1 MNLDDFKIT
10 TRIRKLNLFAQVVLG
25 VSLYLGLN
33 YVAARH
39 YARFDFSESRRNSLS
54 PESVAYIKNLK
65 TPIDLYVVVS
75 TKNRANENMSVLN
88 DLRLFL
94 NQYAYESKQP
104 NKISVKFVD
113 ATRENLKTEDLVK
126 RFGQNIDNC
135 VIVSGKLRY
144 KIIPISDFYTI
155 VDKSKKEFNGES
167 LMSSAI
173 LSVSSPKQS
182 KIYFTR
188 GHGEADIF
196 DTNPVSGLS
205 SFSAVL
211 QSQNFRLEPLE
222 INRADSVPSDADMLV
237 IAAPNTPFS
246 AFEVE
251 QIRKYLL
258 KSNGRVVVFL
268 KMGGLRGLDEIL
280 YEWGLRSD
288 NMLVVDSGGD
298 FKNSD
303 GDLIARTFPQKS
315 HPIVKYLI
323 ATEMP
328 VQFGSARPVRPDMG
342 APEDALLKLDYLI
355 LSSPS
360 SWAEKAYGA
369 GGYAFDDSTDLRG
382 PVPLAMVA
390 SRTGSNELGLA
401 IPGGKLAV
409 FGDETFVANKWFN
422 HLGNSILAINTI
434 NWMFDDGRMLNIPPR
449 KMKTYSLTVSS
460 NQYLGLALRLFALP
474 CAILAL
480 GMTVSFVRRN

>member
-1 MNLDDFKIT
+1 
-10 TRIRKLNLFAQVVLG
+10 
-25 VSLYLGLN
+25 
-33 YVAARH
+33 
-39 YARFDFSESRRNSLS
+39 
-54 PESVAYIKNLK
+54 
-65 TPIDLYVVVS
+65 
-75 TKNRANENMSVLN
+75 
-88 DLRLFL
+88 
-94 NQYAYESKQP
+94 
-104 NKISVKFVD
+104 
-113 ATRENLKTEDLVK
+113 
-126 RFGQNIDNC
+126 
-135 VIVSGKLRY
+135 
-144 KIIPISDFYTI
+144 
-155 VDKSKKEFNGES
+155 
-167 LMSSAI
+167 
-173 LSVSSPKQS
+173 
-182 KIYFTR
+182 
-188 GHGEADIF
+188 
-196 DTNPVSGLS
+196 
-205 SFSAVL
+205 
-211 QSQNFRLEPLE
+211 
-222 INRADSVPSDADMLV
+222 MLV